1 MPDADAVARGLD
13 QFQRRAEQAAGDGTF
28 IAAVGQAR
36 CRREHE
42 QRMAPT
48 TIATRNSSPRSRAVC
63 SIRHRC
69 PRECRLV
76 ARDWRAW
83 RIERW

>member
-1 MPDADAVARGLD
+1 MPDADAVTRGLD

-42 QRMAPT
+42 QRM
-48 TIATRNSSPRSRAVC
+48 RADHH
-63 SIRHRC
+63 RHAQFFTAFTGGLQHRHKC